1 MQCSFNALIRKLE
14 HIHPLTSDEMDALK
28 KSCVRTV
35 RFSAN
40 RDLFGK
46 VSNRR
51 IVIFFWMDLFIVT
64 QCLKMVGA
72 RYFLFMCLV
81 TFMTLCTSYCLKLI
95 TTSPP
100 SPRGTVALVSH
111 QAIIELTEQFPRIAR
126 ALWKETLIE
135 AAMFREWIASLAAK
149 VPMGGLPI

>member
-1 MQCSFNALIRKLE
+1 MCSHGSVLSKSRPFRQGE
-14 HIHPLTSDEMDALK
+14 QPEDCHILLDGF
-28 KSCVRTV
+28 VYRYTV
-35 RFSAN
+35 FE
-40 RDLFGK
+40 DG
-46 VSNRR
+46 
-51 IVIFFWMDLFIVT
+51 
-64 QCLKMVGA
+64 GA

-81 TFMTLCTSYCLKLI
+81 TLMTLCTSYCLKLI